1 MAAEE
6 DGPRFAGPIVDGSR
20 SPDPFI
26 CRHLRTKTMYV
37 TDSYAERDI
46 SRSGSTQQFWC
57 LQTMRSDGPDG
68 DLALPEVCLK
78 GRTCFEESPLP
89 PGEG

>member
-1 MAAEE
+1 LGSGQ
-6 DGPRFAGPIVDGSR
+6 DGPRFGGPFVDGSR
-20 SPDPFI
+20 APDPYL

-37 TDSYAERDI
+37 PDSYAERDV

-57 LQTMRSDGPDG
+57 LKTMRADGPDG
-68 DLALPEVCLK
+68 DLALPEICLE
-78 GRTCFEESPLP
+78 GRSCFEQSPLP